1 MQPKKHYFAHIP
13 TIAIFIVFAMSAP
26 LGVLLFIL
34 KSIDKNAEKEE
45 TAAAQAQADYRSDP
59 ASPQSTPRQ
68 EQDSEAACG
77 TDRPTAEQKSAQN
90 WHKTIAVICTILGAV
105 FLFTGAEEL
114 IDCLF
119 DFPDFDD
126 LLPAL
131 ATTIGGAGA
140 LWTGLRMDRTR
151 KLERLLDKIAGDRD
165 NIPLDELFAAAGIDA
180 AKGRTVVESAISH
193 GYFGADAYI
202 DNRTNTLV
210 VRGAAPQPPR
220 KPKPAPAPEPA
231 PADQY
236 TAILQQLRQVNDAIP
251 DPVMTIK
258 ISRLEAVSARI
269 FELAKQDPG
278 KKAQLQKF
286 MDYYLPTALKL
297 LNTYASLPAQDVQ
310 GENIADAKKNIER
323 SMDLLVTAF
332 ENQLDKL
339 FQSGA
344 LDYHTSKEILKLLED
359 VSRKYGNTVV
369 MVTHND
375 ALQNMADRV
384 VKLRD
389 GKIRKN
395 FVNETKIPAAELEW

>member
-45 TAAAQAQADYRSDP
+45 RAAAQAQADYRSDLGP
-59 ASPQSTPRQ
+59 APAQTAPRQ
-68 EQDSEAACG
+68 DPEAACG

-140 LWTGLRMDRTR
+140 LLTGLRMDRTR

-278 KKAQLQKF
+278 KKAQLLHHF
-286 MDYYLPTALKL
+286 RLMTVSRNPVGFEIIGKL
-297 LNTYASLPAQDVQ
+297 GAVQ
-310 GENIADAKKNIER
+310 TDIGFAAGAADAGLAVRNNR
-323 SMDLLVTAF
+323 NV
-332 ENQLDKL
+332 
-339 FQSGA
+339 
-344 LDYHTSKEILKLLED
+344 
-359 VSRKYGNTVV
+359 
-369 MVTHND
+369 
-375 ALQNMADRV
+375 
-384 VKLRD
+384 
-389 GKIRKN
+389 
-395 FVNETKIPAAELEW
+395 

>member
-59 ASPQSTPRQ
+59 ASPQSTSRQ
-68 EQDSEAACG
+68 EQDPEAACG

-151 KLERLLDKIAGDRD
+151 KLERQQDKIAVVRV
-165 NIPLDELFAAAGIDA
+165 
-180 AKGRTVVESAISH
+180 GRLGKLGQKLALLLPPRSSL
-193 GYFGADAYI
+193 FGAE
-202 DNRTNTLV
+202 
-210 VRGAAPQPPR
+210 G
-220 KPKPAPAPEPA
+220 
-231 PADQY
+231 
-236 TAILQQLRQVNDAIP
+236 
-251 DPVMTIK
+251 
-258 ISRLEAVSARI
+258 
-269 FELAKQDPG
+269 G
-278 KKAQLQKF
+278 KRRVQMQIGGMQKF
-286 MDYYLPTALKL
+286 NHGASPFLP
-297 LNTYASLPAQDVQ
+297 PC
-310 GENIADAKKNIER
+310 
-323 SMDLLVTAF
+323 
-332 ENQLDKL
+332 
-339 FQSGA
+339 SG
-344 LDYHTSKEILKLLED
+344 LS
-359 VSRKYGNTVV
+359 SR
-369 MVTHND
+369 
-375 ALQNMADRV
+375 R
-384 VKLRD
+384 
-389 GKIRKN
+389 
-395 FVNETKIPAAELEW
+395 W

>member
-45 TAAAQAQADYRSDP
+45 KAAAQAQADYRSDLGP
-59 ASPQSTPRQ
+59 ASAQMAPRQ
-68 EQDSEAACG
+68 EQDPEAACG

-297 LNTYASLPAQDVQ
+297 LNTYASLSRQAVE
-310 GENIADAKKNIER
+310 GTNITEAKHSIER

-339 FQSGA
+339 FQADA
-344 LDYHTSKEILKLLED
+344 LDVNADIAALE
-359 VSRKYGNTVV
+359 GMLN
-369 MVTHND
+369 
-375 ALQNMADRV
+375 L
-384 VKLRD
+384 D
-389 GKIRKN
+389 GLTGSEFTR
-395 FVNETKIPAAELEW
+395 